1 MKNILILGLIAMI
14 NIFGCSSNSI
24 EDIKVLGTS
33 EFTTEAWANASQEE
47 RGKMIFSLLKKHDV
61 KKMKVEEIKSLLGN
75 STAYYEYDEFPAY
88 LVGPKSIKSDYGD
101 GYLLAFPFDRKTG
114 LIREYIIIPK
124 PKNNIL

>member
-14 NIFGCSSNSI
+14 NIVGCSSSSI
-24 EDIKVLGTS
+24 EDIKSLGTS
-33 EFTTEAWANASQEE
+33 DFTTEAWKNASQED
-47 RGKMIFSLLKKHDV
+47 RGKMVFSLLKKHDI
-61 KKMKVEEIKSLLGN
+61 KKIKVEEIKSLLGN

-114 LIREYIIIPK
+114 LIREYVIIPK
-124 PKNNIL
+124 PKKS

>member
-24 EDIKVLGTS
+24 EDIKVLGTR
-33 EFTTEAWANASQEE
+33 EFTREAWANSSQEE
-47 RGKMIFSLLKKHDV
+47 RGKMVFSLLKKHDV
-61 KKMKVEEIKSLLGN
+61 KKMKVEEIKYLLGD

-88 LVGPKSIKSDYGD
+88 FIGPKFIKSDYGD

-114 LIREYIIIPK
+114 LIRKYVIIPK
-124 PKNNIL
+124 PNKK

>member
-1 MKNILILGLIAMI
+1 MI

-24 EDIKVLGTS
+24 EDIKVLGTN
-33 EFTTEAWANASQEE
+33 EFSKETWVNASQEE
-47 RGKMIFSLLKKHDV
+47 RGKMVFSLLKKHDI
-61 KKMKVEEIKSLLGN
+61 KKMKVGEIKSLLGD

-114 LIREYIIIPK
+114 LIRNHIIIPNPNK
-124 PKNNIL
+124 T